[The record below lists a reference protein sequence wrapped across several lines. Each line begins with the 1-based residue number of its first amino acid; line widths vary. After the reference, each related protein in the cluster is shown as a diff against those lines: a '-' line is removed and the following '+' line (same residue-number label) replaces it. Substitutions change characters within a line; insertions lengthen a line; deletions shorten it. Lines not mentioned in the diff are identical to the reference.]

1 VVATIHLA
9 LSPVGRVDTEDLEAA
24 LARAAR
30 LLHRPLELREALPVP
45 HGAEDVARGQHRAA
59 ALIAR
64 LVAEAPKL
72 GPGRLIGAE
81 DPRAKPPPRPE
92 AWLFFTDLD
101 LFTART
107 EGVIAALLPA
117 ERAAVLSVRRL
128 REAFYRRRADPLR
141 QRARVLKEL
150 LRLYGRLAG
159 LPECSD
165 PLCVTAPS
173 RGAPDIDTKQ
183 ERYCRACEQRLFEGR
198 LLL

>member
-1 VVATIHLA
+1 VATIHLA
-9 LSPVGRVDTEDLEAA
+9 VAPVGRVETEDLEAA

-30 LLHRPLELREALPVP
+30 ALHRPLELREPLPVP

-59 ALIAR
+59 AFIAR

-72 GPGRLIGAE
+72 RPGRLVGAD
-81 DPRAKPPPRPE
+81 DPGARPPLQPE
-92 AWLFFTDLD
+92 AWLFFTDVD

-128 REAFYRRRADPLR
+128 REAFYRRRADPVR

-159 LPECSD
+159 LPECPD
-165 PLCVTAPS
+165 PQCAVAAS
-173 RGAPDIDTKQ
+173 RGTPDIDTKQ
-183 ERYCRACEQRLFEGR
+183 ERYCRGCEQRLLEGK